1 MTRFVFL
8 SLLAAGI
15 CSAEIVNLEVG
26 PERELKTFPEAAAK
40 LAELRESSPGNGVEI
55 IIDGG
60 RYELSTPLE
69 LGPGHSGT
77 DAAPTVWKAA
87 EGAKVEI
94 SGARE
99 IRGFAVGADGLWRVK
114 VPGGMKFEQLWV
126 NGKRAVRAR
135 FPNEGTLPLL
145 AVSEEKTGDGKAR
158 QTAKLDAGPLKIF
171 SEIPKPEGLQVIVY
185 HKWDNTRRLVET
197 MDAATGTFTTVG
209 SEMKSWNTWDD
220 KSGIFFEN
228 AQAFLDA
235 PGEWFLG
242 NGELA
247 YKPRDGENEE
257 TSVALVPM
265 IGRILEISGSAG
277 NKAAHMVFEGLSFCD
292 TAWIAPAGGF
302 DPEQAAASIGAAV
315 EVTDAHGIVFRNCRI
330 TRTANYAAW
339 FRKGNKGCVVEN
351 CRLED
356 LGAGG
361 LRAGEKEMPKP
372 GEECGGHRFTNNTIL
387 DGGHV
392 FPCAVGVW
400 IGQSGDNELSH
411 NEIARFA
418 YTGVSVGW
426 RWGYAESAAK
436 RNRIVFN
443 HIHHIGDGEL
453 SDMGGV
459 YTLGPSEGTVVSN
472 NHIHHIDS
480 KTYGGWGLYTD
491 EGSTGILME
500 NNLVHD
506 TKSGGFH
513 QHYGKE
519 NIIRNN
525 IFAFAKDQQ
534 IQFTRPEEHLS
545 FEFTRNIVLW
555 DKGELFAS
563 AGWENG
569 KVVMDHNLYWKTDG
583 SEPLFMGKTL
593 ARWQQEKG
601 WDLHSIVADPGFTDP
616 RGGDWTA
623 ANREALEK
631 IGFIPFDPAL
641 AGPR

>member
-1 MTRFVFL
+1 MRRLFFCSVAMVGLCTGE
-8 SLLAAGI
+8 SLK
-15 CSAEIVNLEVG
+15 LEVG
-26 PERELKTFPEAAAK
+26 PKRELKTLPQAAEK
-40 LAELRESSPGNGVEI
+40 LAELRKSSPEKAVEI
-55 IIDGG
+55 ILDPA
-60 RYELSTPLE
+60 RYELTHPLK
-69 LGPGHSGT
+69 LGPEHGGTPEARIIWKSSG
-77 DAAPTVWKAA
+77 
-87 EGAKVEI
+87 KVEI
-94 SGARE
+94 SGAHE
-99 IRGFAVGADGLWRVK
+99 IRGFTVGADGLWRVK
-114 VPGGMKFEQLWV
+114 VPEGMKFEQLWV

-145 AVSEEKTGDGKAR
+145 SVSEEKTGEGKAR
-158 QTAKLDAGPLKIF
+158 QTAKLAANSLQLF
-171 SEIPKPEGLQVIVY
+171 SGISKPVDLQVMVY

-197 MDAATGTFTTVG
+197 INASKGILTTVG
-209 SEMKSWNTWDD
+209 SEIKSWNKWDNQ
-220 KSGIFFEN
+220 SGLFFEN
-228 AQAFLDA
+228 AFALLDA

-247 YKPRDGENEE
+247 YKPSDGESVE
-257 TSVALVPM
+257 TAVALAPM
-265 IGRILEISGSAG
+265 MDRLLEISGRAG
-277 NKAAHMVFEGLSFCD
+277 IKAKHMVFEGLSFCD
-292 TAWIAPAGGF
+292 TSWIAPAGGF

-315 EVTDAHGIVFRNCRI
+315 EVSDAHEIIFRKCSI

-339 FRKGNKGCVVEN
+339 FRKGSTACVVED

-361 LRAGEKEMPKP
+361 IRAGEKDMPKP
-372 GEECGGHRFTNNTIL
+372 GEECGGHRFSNNTIL

-400 IGQSGDNELSH
+400 IGQSSDNELSH
-411 NEIARFA
+411 NEIARFP

-436 RNRIVFN
+436 RNKIVFN

-459 YTLGPSEGTVVSN
+459 YTLGPSEGTIVSN
-472 NHIHHIDS
+472 NHIHHIIS

-491 EGSTGILME
+491 EGSTGILMQ

-534 IQFTRPEEHLS
+534 IQFTRAEEHLS

-555 DKGELFAS
+555 DHGALLGS

-569 KVVMDHNLYWKTDG
+569 KVVMDHNLYWKIDG

-593 ARWQQEKG
+593 AVWQQQKER
-601 WDLHSIVADPGFTDP
+601 DLHSIVADPCFANP
-616 RGGDWTA
+616 KGGDWTV
-623 ANREALEK
+623 ANKEVLEK
-631 IGFIPFDPAL
+631 IGFVPFDPTQ